1 MRPAALA
8 GTALAVLALLAAYR
22 VGAIALAQGAAPP
35 PAEPAAAEPTNDPL
49 GPNAACYICHMTF
62 VREELAKTHLKADV
76 TCIACH
82 GVSNRHAND
91 ENIGATK
98 PDVVFQRDEVNA
110 SCRTCHPT
118 HDVPPEAVIAR
129 WLERKLTK
137 SPPVCTDC
145 HGSHR
150 IGRPPADP
158 APAEDPTEAPGG
170 GTQGTEKAPG

>member
-1 MRPAALA
+1 VRLASMPAHAAVPALP
-8 GTALAVLALLAAYR
+8 TADGRLAATP
-22 VGAIALAQGAAPP
+22 VPML
-35 PAEPAAAEPTNDPL
+35 EPGFADMLDP
-49 GPNAACYICHMTF
+49 F

-158 APAEDPTEAPGG
+158 ASAEDPTEAPGG